1 MKMPSQS
8 DALNSA
14 QTIRAETSEADR
26 LLITPEGIPLVVQLA
41 ERGERLGATLLD
53 VFFIVVANILIA
65 LLFST
70 AAMSIGGG
78 SESALFLIFFM
89 ILRFLLGTFY
99 FTFFEL
105 KWNGQTPGKRIYK
118 IRVIDRRGG
127 PLTPASVFAR
137 NLMREVELFLPL
149 QLLFYRPV
157 GQLEAVSGVGV
168 ALWMTAMLS
177 VAFLNRD
184 RMRGGDLLAG
194 TWVIH
199 TPKTELL
206 SDMSIATIGDARV
219 TSSHIF
225 TPAQLSVYG
234 VYELQTLESVLR
246 DRRPEVIAE
255 VAARV
260 TVKIGLPAENQ
271 RDDMAFLQAYYRAAR
286 THHEGRLL
294 FGKRKKDK
302 FDQG

>member
-1 MKMPSQS
+1 MASPTNP
-8 DALNSA
+8 LNNA
-14 QTIRAETSEADR
+14 QTLSADIRDANR
-26 LLITPEGIPLVVQLA
+26 LLITPEGIPLIVQLA

-53 VFFIVVANILIA
+53 VFFIVVVNILMA
-65 LLFST
+65 LLFTT
-70 AAMSIGGG
+70 AAKGIGGG
-78 SESALFLIFFM
+78 SESSLFFIFFM

-105 KWNGQTPGKRIYK
+105 KWNGQTPGKRLYK

-149 QLLFYRPV
+149 QLLFYSPEN
-157 GQLEAVSGVGV
+157 QLQAVSGIGV
-168 ALWMTAMLS
+168 AMWMTAMLS

-184 RMRGGDLLAG
+184 RMRCGDLLAG

-206 SDMSIATIGDARV
+206 GDMSIGTIGDAPGGS
-219 TSSHIF
+219 THQF

-255 VAARV
+255 VAERV
-260 TVKIGLPAENQ
+260 SAKIALPAENQ
-271 RDDMAFLQAYYRAAR
+271 RDDIAFLQAYYRAAR